1 MSGSSAV
8 LLEQDQEIR
17 WTYTFGQ
24 PLTTACMSPYSQAR
38 EFSQSLTSSNKDS
51 ASTSNAA
58 NKIYMGNLI
67 ILLLPVLQKNGS
79 HEMVTKIVSHTFTIV
94 LSLMLIAFNK

>member
-1 MSGSSAV
+1 MSDSSAV
-8 LLEQDQEIR
+8 LLEQDQEIC
-17 WTYTFGQ
+17 WTYTLGQ
-24 PLTTACMSPYSQAR
+24 TPITTCMSPYSQAR
-38 EFSQSLTSSNKDS
+38 KFSQSLASSNKDR

-79 HEMVTKIVSHTFTIV
+79 HEMVTKKVSHKFTIV
-94 LSLMLIAFNK
+94 LSLILIAFNK